1 MTLSEKIIYCRKKA
15 MLSQETLAE
24 KLGVSRQ
31 AVSKW
36 ETGDAIPDTSNLSAL
51 AKALGTTV
59 DWLLSHEEAKTLSS
73 KSENLLS
80 FIKTTIQKYGWLSSI
95 PLILCGIFFSLQGI
109 LLRYFVISD
118 YKNLPDIMWETIKDS
133 VLKDSPLYLFGNILL
148 GIGIGIAIA
157 GIILGIILKMLSKK

>member
-15 MLSQETLAE
+15 MLTQETLAE

-51 AKALGTTV
+51 AKVLGTTV
-59 DWLLSHEEAKTLSS
+59 DWLLSHEEAKTSSS

-157 GIILGIILKMLSKK
+157 GIILGIILKRLSKK